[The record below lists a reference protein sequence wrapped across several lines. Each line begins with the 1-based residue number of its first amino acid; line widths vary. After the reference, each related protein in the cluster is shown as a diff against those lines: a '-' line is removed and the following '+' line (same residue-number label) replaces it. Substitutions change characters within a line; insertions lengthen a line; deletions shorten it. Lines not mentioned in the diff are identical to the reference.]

1 LPQVQQLWNPF
12 LPYDTETVVSSDE
25 AIAFDSVPEKLVVIG
40 AGAIGLELG
49 SVWSRY
55 GSDVTVVEFSPKIAA
70 GYDDDVSSQLER
82 SLTKQGLNFHTKS
95 KVTDIRKADGV
106 PTVIAEML
114 AGIAGHVNYDVIP
127 NVIYTEPE
135 VASVGLTEAVAKE
148 QMI

>member
-1 LPQVQQLWNPF
+1 MPQVQQLWNPF

-82 SLTKQGLNFHTKS
+82 
-95 KVTDIRKADGV
+95 
-106 PTVIAEML
+106 
-114 AGIAGHVNYDVIP
+114 
-127 NVIYTEPE
+127 
-135 VASVGLTEAVAKE
+135 
-148 QMI
+148 